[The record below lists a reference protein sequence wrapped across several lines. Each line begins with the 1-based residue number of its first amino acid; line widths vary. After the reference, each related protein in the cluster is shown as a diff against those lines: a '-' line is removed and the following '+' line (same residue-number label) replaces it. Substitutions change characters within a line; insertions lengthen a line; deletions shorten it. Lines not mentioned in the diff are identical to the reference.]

1 MILSSKKKKNL
12 RSLRVLNQYKH
23 KFYISLAIFKS
34 FP

>member
-1 MILSSKKKKNL
+1 MILSSKKKNL